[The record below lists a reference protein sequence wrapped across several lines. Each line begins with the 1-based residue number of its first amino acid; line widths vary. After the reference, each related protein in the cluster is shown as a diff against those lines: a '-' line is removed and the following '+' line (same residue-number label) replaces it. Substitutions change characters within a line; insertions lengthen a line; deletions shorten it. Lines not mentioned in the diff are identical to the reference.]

1 MVLLSLV
8 DAVDLSFIQSLCESS
23 TLALL
28 VGALEKGGESGGL
41 LAQRPAFALA
51 GCAFSFVGVFGVVLA
66 CFHLKMMKHFLTN
79 AREHAQGTRSVDA
92 LARLIAS
99 SGGGLVALGFNATGG
114 GGVGVDGDKE
124 DGNELIHLP
133 VAPESRTH
141 EGCTSSSGDS
151 SDDDVDDGG
160 VNFKVGTDEL
170 RSLRIRASAVIADD
184 GTLER
189 EGWELIMNRR
199 TDGMR
204 YRAWRR
210 DLPNGLTEYR
220 SSTLIR
226 GLSPEDM
233 NELYLDDENRQVWDF
248 CFRGHDVLEDNGN
261 DGDVVRWMRKLP
273 VCPPRDYILARRSFV
288 VDNGDICT
296 VTRTTEHPRAPRQE
310 KVHRVDRFYSS
321 WVCRSTTWTHDD
333 DTKDDDDVDDSDSD
347 DAFSTDEEASSDAE
361 QERGQWKQEDGGD
374 DATDDDDTEEE
385 EEEAPETA
393 KNDDDDKARERCM
406 SGQQEEEE
414 EAAAE
419 TVLIH
424 CEDLSIPRDIAKF
437 VIRQGM
443 WRMVRKIEGAARA
456 YAADRA
462 SRGDVPRP
470 GITSICRHPAAVF
483 SERPVCSDVDG
494 SDASSA
500 GSGSC
505 TETCSS
511 SASSSNG
518 SNVNDDDELNI
529 FCDMDGNVFT
539 SSSSGR
545 KQEKGFKLRT
555 VAAVVLL
562 GIATL
567 AMKKARLK

>member
-66 CFHLKMMKHFLTN
+66 CFHLKMMKRFLTN

-99 SGGGLVALGFNATGG
+99 SGGLVALGFNATGGGG

-133 VAPESRTH
+133 VAPEIRTH
-141 EGCTSSSGDS
+141 EGCTSSSGGSSGDS

-233 NELYLDDENRQVWDF
+233 NELYLDDENRLVWDF

-347 DAFSTDEEASSDAE
+347 DASSTDEEASSDAV

-385 EEEAPETA
+385 EEEE
-393 KNDDDDKARERCM
+393 
-406 SGQQEEEE
+406 
-414 EAAAE
+414 AAE

-424 CEDLSIPRDIAKF
+424 CEDLGLPRDLAKF

-511 SASSSNG
+511 SSASSSNG

-539 SSSSGR
+539 SSLKGR

-555 VAAVVLL
+555 VAAVALL